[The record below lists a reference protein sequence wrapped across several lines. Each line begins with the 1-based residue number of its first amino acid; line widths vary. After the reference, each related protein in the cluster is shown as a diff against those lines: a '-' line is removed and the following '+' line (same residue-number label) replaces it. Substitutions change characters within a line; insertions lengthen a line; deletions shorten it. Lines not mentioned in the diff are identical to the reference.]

1 MVQEPTLAMIRRLIV
16 NATGIGVTLVTLGVI
31 SIVFAI
37 LLATRSHPKPYQ
49 ESRSNVRD
57 SVRVYR
63 NAFGVPHIVGSSLR
77 DVVFAQGY
85 THAQD
90 RLWQMDFWRRAA
102 TGRTAEILGPEGVPF
117 DAFMR
122 SIDIRGIV
130 RRQRKIISPTAL
142 QILQAYSD
150 GVNAFIRE
158 NSQSLPFEIDA
169 LSYTPQQ
176 WTPEDCLIIGRA
188 LAFDLSLGFW
198 SDIAYAQI
206 EHQRGSEFVRD
217 YVPRDDRGPFVLDS
231 SSSAAPI
238 NSASGFLGSAINQR
252 PASYAAQHLGH
263 VRNGLDN
270 ARRMLGLQGSG
281 YGSNCWVM
289 RTANGSTI
297 VANDPHL
304 SASIP
309 AKWYQNHITAPNMNV
324 VGLSVP
330 GIPLVVSGRNDHV
343 AWGFTSSM
351 IDDVDYVVELCDSLD
366 PVNYYR
372 DASGSRRK
380 FRYLAD
386 TIRVA
391 GHSDTII
398 SVRATSTSRVISDH
412 HIMRDPTP
420 IFEFPRVAATGFMF
434 PERNRQRPSVLTFR
448 WAASWPSD
456 EITSMYKICS
466 ARTVESVLNA
476 LSSWGS
482 PALTFCVG
490 SRTGSMGVMAAGH
503 LPLRGSADPRLPI
516 ASWVKGADW
525 SGVTSLMGLGRM
537 VNPARGWVASAN
549 NRLSSAD
556 IYVSSLFEPSSRMER
571 ISELMRL
578 YRNPTVRDVQ
588 MIQQDVVSPYAKAI
602 LGRVIPILQRAS
614 KRFNPSE
621 RRALSM
627 LASWD
632 AGHTP
637 IDNAA
642 SIFSVF
648 LDRLVWSTFEDEL
661 GQQLYFD
668 WSMVSNIPLRRI
680 DELLDEPQHR
690 LWDDIRSAGQTEDM
704 SWIVIRAFQLA
715 IDDLYRH
722 FRQEPE
728 SGWPF
733 GSIHSVTFPH
743 VFGKSPLMRPTLNLG
758 PFSIGGS
765 QTTINNTQW
774 NFNTKDPRNVMLA
787 TKVVASMRVIS
798 SMTDSIQ
805 YTVLPGGA
813 SGQPLE
819 AHYSDQMQLWLKG
832 GYVKLPVG
840 RQPDVSFRLYHVF
853 SP

>member
-1 MVQEPTLAMIRRLIV
+1 MIRRLLV
-16 NATGIGVTLVTLGVI
+16 SATGFGVTLVVLGVI
-31 SIVFAI
+31 SVTFAI

-49 ESRSNVRD
+49 ESQALVRD
-57 SVRVYR
+57 SVKVFR
-63 NAFGVPHIVGSSLR
+63 NAFGVPHIVGGSLR

-102 TGRTAEILGPEGVPF
+102 TGHTAEILGPDGVPF

-122 SIDIRGIV
+122 TIDIRGIA
-130 RRQRKIISPTAL
+130 RRQRKMVSATAM

-150 GVNAFIRE
+150 GVNAFIQE
-158 NSQSLPFEIDA
+158 NLQSLPFEFDA
-169 LSYTPQQ
+169 LSYTPEL
-176 WTPEDCLIIGRA
+176 WTPEDCLVVGRA

-206 EHQRGSEFVRD
+206 EHQRGSEFVGD
-217 YVPRDDRGPFVLDS
+217 YIPRDDRGPFVLDS
-231 SSSAAPI
+231 IVSAGQSRPVGVPLSSSTHLRERSHAA
-238 NSASGFLGSAINQR
+238 A
-252 PASYAAQHLGH
+252 HLGR
-263 VRNGLDN
+263 VRDQLAN

-281 YGSNCWVM
+281 FGSNCWVM
-289 RTANGSTI
+289 RTAGGSTI

-309 AKWYQNHITAPNMNV
+309 AKWYQNHLTAPNMNV
-324 VGLSVP
+324 VGMSVP

-372 DASGSRRK
+372 DASGGRRK
-380 FRYLAD
+380 FRYIAD

-391 GHSDTII
+391 GHPDTII
-398 SVRATSTSRVISDH
+398 SIRATSTSRVISDH

-420 IFEFPRVAATGFMF
+420 IFEFPRVAATGYMF
-434 PERNRQRPSVLTFR
+434 PERNRAKPNVLTFR

-456 EITSMYKICS
+456 EITSIYRICS
-466 ARTVESVLNA
+466 ARTVEAVLSA
-476 LSSWGS
+476 LSTWGS

-490 SRTGSMGVMAAGH
+490 SKSGSMGVMAAGS
-503 LPLRGSADPRLPI
+503 LPARGSADPRLPI
-516 ASWVKGADW
+516 PSWVQGAGW
-525 SGVTSLMGLGRM
+525 SGVSSLNDLGRM
-537 VNPARGWVASAN
+537 VNPTRGWVASAN
-549 NRLSSAD
+549 NRLSSSGV
-556 IYVSSLFEPSSRMER
+556 YVGSLFEPSSRMER
-571 ISELMRL
+571 IGELMRL

-588 MIQQDVVSPYAKAI
+588 MIQQDVVSPYAKAM
-602 LGRVIPILQRAS
+602 LARVMPILQRAA
-614 KRFNPSE
+614 KRFNSAE
-621 RRALSM
+621 RRSLSI

-642 SIFSVF
+642 SIYSIF

-680 DELLDEPQHR
+680 DELLDEPRHR
-690 LWDDIRSAGQTEDM
+690 LWDDVRTPSQTEDM
-704 SWIVIRAFQLA
+704 AWIVIRAFQLA
-715 IDDLYRH
+715 IDDLQRH
-722 FRQEPE
+722 FRHGPE
-728 SGWPF
+728 SGWAF
-733 GSIHSVTFPH
+733 GSIHPVTFPH
-743 VFGKSPLMRPTLNLG
+743 IFGKNPLMRPTLNLG
-758 PFSIGGS
+758 PFNVGGS

-774 NFNTKDPRNVMLA
+774 NFSTREPRGVMLP

-798 SMTDSIQ
+798 MMTDSIQ
-805 YTVLPGGA
+805 YTVVPGGA

-853 SP
+853 SPR